1 LKEKYSMA
9 QPSLAVAVVQRLAL
23 VNGNFPLPDE
33 TPATVKKIREIVAQ
47 CATDLAAAINVV
59 PHDIGRFIATLDLLQ
74 QAKDVAC
81 CAVLLPHA
89 PRAVT

>member
-1 LKEKYSMA
+1 MD
-9 QPSLAVAVVQRLAL
+9 QPTLPVTVVQRLAL

-33 TPATVKKIREIVAQ
+33 TVATMKKIREIIAQ
-47 CATDLAAAINVV
+47 CAADLAAHINVV
-59 PHDIGRFIATLDLLQ
+59 PFDPGRFIATLDLLQ

-81 CAVLLPHA
+81 CSVLLPHA